1 MINLTIN
8 GLTVEMS
15 AEATVLEAARKLR
28 ITIPTLCHHDA
39 LEPYGGCRLCVVEVE
54 KNGRSR
60 LTASCTLPV
69 EEGLAIMTDSPRV
82 LKARKITMELLL
94 ARCPEVPALKKMAA
108 QMGLTESKYA
118 PGDSDCI
125 LCGLCVRT
133 CHELQHVGAIGMTG
147 RGAKREVMTPF
158 GEYSEVCRTCGACA
172 FVCPTDHITDIGKIS
187 GKKPIPKKSEFN
199 LGLTSRGN
207 IYRTYPQAIPNTPV
221 IDPDTTVFNCSP
233 GIVAFVPRFVL
244 LKLLIISS
252 SRHPTTSRWDR

>member
-1 MINLTIN
+1 
-8 GLTVEMS
+8 
-15 AEATVLEAARKLR
+15 
-28 ITIPTLCHHDA
+28 
-39 LEPYGGCRLCVVEVE
+39 
-54 KNGRSR
+54 
-60 LTASCTLPV
+60 
-69 EEGLAIMTDSPRV
+69 
-82 LKARKITMELLL
+82 MELLL
-94 ARCPEVPALKKMAA
+94 ARCPEVPALQNMAA

-125 LCGLCVRT
+125 LCGLCVRA

-172 FVCPTDHITDIGKIS
+172 FVCPTGHIKDIGKIS

-221 IDPDTTVFNCSP
+221 IDRDNCVQLLTGDCGLCAQVCPAEAIDYQQQPSSYDLQVGSVILAPGFKTFDPSGYDYYAYDHPNVVTTLEFERILSP
-233 GIVAFVPRFVL
+233 GGPYQGSCQTSFRWPGTQKDCLDSLCRLPGCACRLRWNIVLPIAA
-244 LKLLIISS
+244 
-252 SRHPTTSRWDR
+252 